1 MRQKTTFNATQAR
14 QNFFKLLKLVSQGR
28 EAVIIKK
35 DDNVRFKI
43 TLFEEKDKVNKKFLL
58 KKMEAVNLKSKPWKE
73 AKKIIETRLAL

>member
-1 MRQKTTFNATQAR
+1 MRVKTTFNATQAR

-58 KKMEAVNLKSKPWKE
+58 KKMEAVNFKSKPWKE